1 MMTSRKAASDAAL
14 AEAAAAA
21 AEEAAQIIGPR
32 FRTVADRRVN
42 VATSAQR
49 AQEQRSTDA
58 RGGAAASAHK
68 NALGLFFEV
77 THVSEPWRH
86 SSRTLLGSCRLAAS

>member
-49 AQEQRSTDA
+49 AKWSQNSAEDA
-58 RGGAAASAHK
+58 GDACGGPSELSGDRRRAS
-68 NALGLFFEV
+68 N
-77 THVSEPWRH
+77 R
-86 SSRTLLGSCRLAAS
+86 